1 MKTARRAI
9 TFKRLEASSAEVL
22 IQGANT
28 RIGNDVNRPCDWE
41 GGNGRARSKR
51 FQQHQPESVRS

>member
-28 RIGNDVNRPCDWE
+28 RIGDDVNRTCDRE
-41 GGNGRARSKR
+41 GGNGRARRQR
-51 FQQHQPESVRS
+51 FEQN

>member
-9 TFKRLEASSAEVL
+9 TFKCLEASSAEVFV
-22 IQGANT
+22 QSANT
-28 RIGNDVNRPCDWE
+28 RIGDDVNRTCDRE

-51 FQQHQPESVRS
+51 FEQNQSESVCS